1 MTDLPWQVFRSPL
14 SQWEVL
20 PSFLVGE
27 LLFIALALLSLAHA
41 LGQPDAERRRHLA
54 VWVGALVTGTVNDW
68 IFMLLPLVDNFW
80 QAQATVMLSVRMPLY
95 IPCVYVW
102 FMYLPTVALWR
113 VRRRE
118 GVRGRLGQA
127 AAAGLAGIVV
137 YAPYDIV
144 GAKFLWWSWHDTDP
158 PIASRLLGAPI
169 GSTIWVICFVSS
181 FCLLVNW
188 MLDRDEE
195 AALGACARA
204 VGVAAAA
211 TTVVMVLQMTALQQ
225 LDGGTPGPVGLVAV
239 VILYGA
245 LAARGLRPTR
255 ARGDAVWDGRLR
267 VGGWIY
273 FASLATI
280 MAVFDPAS
288 HRSTGVHQTVG
299 TCYVKQADIT
309 GLTRD
314 EFLCAHDFDE
324 DFTFDCVPTP
334 PEDGT
339 RWYTICGRPHRAFG
353 LWLGAVLGLGLLGS
367 ALFGWT
373 LLGGGWGGSGLRE
386 TPDGDS

>member
-1 MTDLPWQVFRSPL
+1 MTDLPWRVFRSPS

-27 LLFIALALLSLAHA
+27 VLFVALALLALAHA
-41 LGQPDAERRRHLA
+41 WHQPDTERLRHLA
-54 VWVGALVTGTVNDW
+54 VWVGALVAGTVNDW

-118 GVRGRLGQA
+118 GPWGSLGQS

-158 PIASRLLGAPI
+158 PIASRILGAPI
-169 GSTIWVICFVSS
+169 GSTIWVICFVAS
-181 FCLLVNW
+181 FSLLVTW
-188 MLDRDEE
+188 MLDRDDD
-195 AALGACARA
+195 ASLGTCAKAVAL
-204 VGVAAAA
+204 AAACS
-211 TTVVMVLQMTALQQ
+211 TVVMVAQMTALQQ
-225 LDGGTPGPVGLVAV
+225 LDGGTPGPVGLVVVVVSYAAV
-239 VILYGA
+239 
-245 LAARGLRPTR
+245 AARGLRAIRVPRGTR
-255 ARGDAVWDGRLR
+255 WDRGLR
-267 VGGWIY
+267 MAAFIQ
-273 FASLATI
+273 FATLALI
-280 MAVFDPAS
+280 MAAFDPAS
-288 HRSTGVHQTVG
+288 HRSTGVHQAVG
-299 TCYVKQADIT
+299 ECYVKQADIT

-314 EFLCAHDFDE
+314 QFLCVGDYDE
-324 DFTFDCVPTP
+324 DFTFDCVGAP
-334 PEDGT
+334 PVEGT

-353 LWLGAVLGLGLLGS
+353 RWLVGVVGLGVLGI
-367 ALFGWT
+367 ALFGWI
-373 LLGGGWGGSGLRE
+373 LGGSGLRE
-386 TPDGDS
+386 TQDGDS